1 MPDRSRPNSTL
12 ARSLRDRILP
22 LISSVVRPKSMLE
35 RMLVRVLSHLH
46 YGRLALVLPDGRTL
60 NFTGRE
66 RLDLHAVLDV
76 RHWRAIRKLAT
87 GGDLAFAEA
96 YIDGDWRSPDLTRLM
111 QLAILNEPIVQA
123 RFAAGLIS
131 RLVHRLAHL
140 RNANT
145 IEGSRRNIS
154 YHYDLGN
161 EFYRLWLD
169 PGMTYSSALYR
180 HDDQPLADAQTAK
193 YTRICELAA
202 LTPGEKVLE
211 VGCGW
216 GGFAEMAA
224 QNYGCDVEGLTLSQE
239 QLSYAE
245 MRLKTAGL
253 AGKTNMVLR
262 DYRHQEGQYDKL
274 VSIEM
279 FEAVGEEHWP
289 TYFDMIR
296 NRLRPGGKAVLQI
309 ITIDESRFEGYREG
323 ADFIQR
329 YIFPGGMLPSPTALK
344 EAVFAAGLKVQH
356 SEFFGQSYAR
366 TLAEWQRDFQHNWE
380 AIAKQ
385 GFDLRFKRM
394 WEYYLS
400 YCQTG
405 FEAGTIDVGLFVIT
419 HDDQN
424 DRGLPAGTGHG
435 INASR

>member
-1 MPDRSRPNSTL
+1 MPDRSRSSSL
-12 ARSLRDRILP
+12 VVRSLCDRILP
-22 LISSVVRPKSMLE
+22 LISSVVRPKTVLE

-46 YGRLALVLPDGRTL
+46 YGRLTLVLPDGRTL
-60 NFTGRE
+60 NFTGQK

-76 RHWRAIRKLAT
+76 RDWRAIRKLAT

-96 YIDGDWRSPDLTRLM
+96 YIDGEWRSPDLTCLM

-123 RFAAGLIS
+123 RFAAGMIS

-140 RNANT
+140 RNTNT

-169 PGMTYSSALYR
+169 PGMTYSAALYE
-180 HDDQPLADAQTAK
+180 HDEQKLADAQTAK
-193 YTRICELAA
+193 YNRICELAE
-202 LTPGEKVLE
+202 LLPHEKVLE

-216 GGFAEMAA
+216 GGFAEIAA
-224 QNYGCDVEGLTLSQE
+224 QNYDCYVDGLTLSQE
-239 QLSYAE
+239 QLSYAQQ
-245 MRLKTAGL
+245 RLNAAGL
-253 AGKTNMVLR
+253 AGKTNLMLR
-262 DYRHQEGQYDKL
+262 DYRHQDGQYDKL

-289 TYFDMIR
+289 AYFEMIR

-309 ITIDESRFEGYREG
+309 ITIEEDRFEGYREG

-329 YIFPGGMLPSPTALK
+329 YIFPGGMLPSPTALNK
-344 EAVFAAGLKVQH
+344 AVLAAGLEVQH

-366 TLAEWQRDFQHNWE
+366 TLSEWQRDFQHAWE
-380 AIAKQ
+380 TIAKQ
-385 GFDLRFKRM
+385 GFDQRFKRM

-405 FEAGTIDVGLFVIT
+405 FEAGTIDVGLFVI
-419 HDDQN
+419 
-424 DRGLPAGTGHG
+424 GHTKG
-435 INASR
+435 KVH